1 MQNLFTNI
9 PAQLPDELFT
19 TLLENNQLKIERIV
33 CRGHHSAAKHWY
45 DQAQHEWVLLI
56 QGAAR
61 IGYPDSPSVELCAGD
76 YLHIPAHRRHRV
88 EWTSTDQDTI
98 WLAIHYG

>member
-1 MQNLFTNI
+1 MQNVLTNI
-9 PAQLPDELFT
+9 PAVLPAELFT
-19 TLLENNQLKIERIV
+19 TLLENDQLKIERIV
-33 CRGHHSAAKHWY
+33 SRGHHSPENDWY
-45 DQAQHEWVLLI
+45 DQDQHEWVLVI

-61 IGYPDSPSVELCAGD
+61 IGYPEGQPTELRSGD

-88 EWTSTDQDTI
+88 EWTSSSEDTV